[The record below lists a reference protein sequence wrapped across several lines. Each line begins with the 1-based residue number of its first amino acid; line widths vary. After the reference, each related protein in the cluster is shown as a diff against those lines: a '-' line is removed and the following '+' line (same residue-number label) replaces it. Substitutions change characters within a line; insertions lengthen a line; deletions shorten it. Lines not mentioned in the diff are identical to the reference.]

1 MYTVQ
6 TTTEGFSTDSIK
18 NTELEHVTL
27 EPITIIAIQ
36 PVHLLLGL
44 FGFIFLF
51 LIIIV
56 MMRRKKSFSLK
67 GQAEQGQTSH
77 GNTAQGGSSSV
88 NNHGS
93 YNNISEQFID
103 HPYRSLEVHYAE
115 IDESLQLSILNAPK
129 SPNSLTDRQR
139 KNTDKSIG
147 TLNKDHPNDLE

>member
-6 TTTEGFSTDSIK
+6 TTTVGFSTNSIK
-18 NTELEHVTL
+18 NTDLEHVTL

-51 LIIIV
+51 LIIIA
-56 MMRRKKSFSLK
+56 MKRRKKSFSLK

-77 GNTAQGGSSSV
+77 GDTAQGGSSSV

-93 YNNISEQFID
+93 YNNISEQIID
-103 HPYRSLEVHYAE
+103 HPYRSLEVHYDE
-115 IDESLQLSILNAPK
+115 IDESLQLSIFNAPNP
-129 SPNSLTDRQR
+129 PNSLTGRQKR
-139 KNTDKSIG
+139 NTDKSIE
-147 TLNKDHPNDLE
+147 TLNKSHPNDQE